1 MAVRPASKA
10 GSWYDDNAAKL
21 EAQLMNYMAA
31 VPDSIDGAALP
42 VSGAKI
48 VIAP

>member
-1 MAVRPASKA
+1 MSVRPAAKA
-10 GSWYDDNAAKL
+10 GSWYDDNAVKL
-21 EAQLMNYMAA
+21 ETQLMNYMDE
-31 VPDSIDGAALP
+31 VPETIDGVPVP